1 MICRS
6 FKILKSRRS
15 TFSCVGNSSP
25 HRVNAPLATQPHN
38 NGKPISSW
46 ISIFSIII
54 VAEAPKLNIQ
64 TPCLKGIYG
73 QITVTLRHIGS
84 LQSALQYIIIFW
96 QDFIQTLT
104 SWYAWDWNWGPETQT
119 SNCYFIRW
127 NLSSVLCKNTFS
139 TTNACCQPVKY
150 NCRTNCQSQLIH
162 IHQSKG
168 SHPLKNSRIWEQ
180 CFQRIPSVSNLRL
193 PK

>member
-1 MICRS
+1 M
-6 FKILKSRRS
+6 
-15 TFSCVGNSSP
+15 P
-25 HRVNAPLATQPHN
+25 PATQPHN
-38 NGKPISSW
+38 NGMTISSW
-46 ISIFSIII
+46 RSIVSIII

-84 LQSALQYIIIFW
+84 LQSDLQYIIIFW

-104 SWYAWDWNWGPETQT
+104 SWYAWEWDRGPETQT
-119 SNCYFIRW
+119 SKNVPRTCYFIWW

-162 IHQSKG
+162 VQG
-168 SHPLKNSRIWEQ
+168 SHPLKKTGFYEKLSQNGDPPLS
-180 CFQRIPSVSNLRL
+180 CFCEILREAL
-193 PK
+193 KKNFR

>member
-1 MICRS
+1 MLYYIC
-6 FKILKSRRS
+6 
-15 TFSCVGNSSP
+15 
-25 HRVNAPLATQPHN
+25 
-38 NGKPISSW
+38 
-46 ISIFSIII
+46 
-54 VAEAPKLNIQ
+54 
-64 TPCLKGIYG
+64 
-73 QITVTLRHIGS
+73 
-84 LQSALQYIIIFW
+84 IIIFW

-104 SWYAWDWNWGPETQT
+104 SWYAWDWNRGTETQT
-119 SNCYFIRW
+119 SKNVPRTCYFIRW

-193 PK
+193 PKLGILLSINWWSPFNVQCSPVFRSKCIVHCSNPADMYFKCYFL